1 MKRIQ
6 VGDLVKHISSRK
18 QLGCGIV
25 TAVRFYHKDEDY
37 SYDVLWSCG
46 RHSAHPEMYLA
57 LLEAS

>member
-6 VGDLVKHISSRK
+6 VGDLVKHIGSRGK
-18 QLGCGIV
+18 LTCGIV

-46 RHSAHPEMYLA
+46 RHSAHVESYLMR
-57 LLEAS
+57 LEAE